1 MNGEDMDKVGI
12 ENLLDDGSILVILE
26 REKMRKI
33 FEREITGLKNEVSGF
48 KNEVTDLK
56 NEVDEY
62 RNLQKRAGQA
72 AAAKFDNLREFCI
85 EIYTDQCLSV
95 LTQKQLI
102 SSLSSGSEDD
112 REKIFKKVRP
122 VFKVFAEA
130 YHKLAAKKDWSDEER
145 YWLGTAAA
153 AAKTDAT
160 LHKWW
165 KGLNKALKEMLIAG
179 PNVKLED

>member
-12 ENLLDDGSILVILE
+12 ENLLDDGSILVIIE

-33 FEREITGLKNEVSGF
+33 FEREITGLKNEVD
-48 KNEVTDLK
+48 KH
-56 NEVDEY
+56 

-72 AAAKFDNLREFCI
+72 AAAKFDNLHEFCR
-85 EIYTDQCLSV
+85 EVYRDHCLSV

-102 SSLSSGSEDD
+102 SSLSSGSSDE

-122 VFKVFAEA
+122 AFKVFAVD
-130 YHKLAAKKDWSDEER
+130 YHKLAAQKDWTDEER
-145 YWLGTAAA
+145 YWLDTAAA
-153 AAKTDAT
+153 AAKTDTT

-165 KGLNKALKEMLIAG
+165 KKLNTDLKVVLMNF
-179 PNVKLED
+179 PNFELED

>member
-33 FEREITGLKNEVSGF
+33 FEREIT
-48 KNEVTDLK
+48 DLK

-72 AAAKFDNLREFCI
+72 AAAKFDNLSEFCL
-85 EIYTDQCLSV
+85 EVYTDQCLSV
-95 LTQKQLI
+95 LTRKQLI

-145 YWLGTAAA
+145 YWLDTAAA
-153 AAKTDAT
+153 AAKTDTT
-160 LHKWW
+160 LHKSW
-165 KGLNKALKEMLIAG
+165 KKLNTDLKVVLMNF
-179 PNVKLED
+179 PNFELED

>member
-12 ENLLDDGSILVILE
+12 ENLLDDGSILVIFE

-33 FEREITGLKNEVSGF
+33 FEREITGLKNQVSGF
-48 KNEVTDLK
+48 KNEVADLK

-72 AAAKFDNLREFCI
+72 AAAKFDNLSEFCL
-85 EIYTDQCLSV
+85 EVYTDQCLSV
-95 LTQKQLI
+95 LTRKQLI

-145 YWLGTAAA
+145 YWLDTAAA
-153 AAKTDAT
+153 AAKTDTT

-165 KGLNKALKEMLIAG
+165 KKLNTDLKVVLMNF
-179 PNVKLED
+179 PNFELED

>member
-12 ENLLDDGSILVILE
+12 ENLLDDGSILTILE

-33 FEREITGLKNEVSGF
+33 FEREITGLKNEVD
-48 KNEVTDLK
+48 KH
-56 NEVDEY
+56 

-72 AAAKFDNLREFCI
+72 AAQKFDNLREFCI
-85 EIYTDQCLSV
+85 EVYTDQCLSV

-102 SSLSSGSEDD
+102 SSLSSGSPDE

-122 VFKVFAEA
+122 AFKVFAA
-130 YHKLAAKKDWSDEER
+130 NYHKLAAKKAWSDEER
-145 YWLGTAAA
+145 YWLNTAAG
-153 AAKTDAT
+153 AAKTDTT

-165 KGLNKALKEMLIAG
+165 KKLNTDLKVVLMNV
-179 PNVKLED
+179 PNFEFKK

>member
-33 FEREITGLKNEVSGF
+33 FEREIAGLKNEVSGF

-85 EIYTDQCLSV
+85 EIYIV
-95 LTQKQLI
+95 I
-102 SSLSSGSEDD
+102 G
-112 REKIFKKVRP
+112 
-122 VFKVFAEA
+122 
-130 YHKLAAKKDWSDEER
+130 
-145 YWLGTAAA
+145 
-153 AAKTDAT
+153 
-160 LHKWW
+160 
-165 KGLNKALKEMLIAG
+165 
-179 PNVKLED
+179 